1 MSRLAGFSRISKSRR
16 QSGDAGAARLI
27 VLDKVCD
34 AGSSAHV
41 NDVVA
46 RAVMRSGLVICRRQE
61 GCGSIATYRMSS
73 SFPSRCVLTSPAK
86 NLLCH
91 QITVPSPRFLNKIS
105 VLVPTIHSTPSGLPL
120 RLQRTMSTSSVSDF
134 PPSAIRP
141 ILEEVTSLLKSRG
154 ETISI
159 AETAAGGLISSSLLS
174 TPGASKIYKGGLT
187 LYTLPSRIAYAGWTK
202 ETIAN
207 YSGPTTDIVSG
218 LAKQVRKDLEST
230 YTISESGTAGPT
242 GGSTPNRTPGYV
254 ALAVDS
260 DKGTFTRELSTGL
273 GEDRVANMV
282 QFAVEALTLLRDVMN
297 GSAKL

>member
-1 MSRLAGFSRISKSRR
+1 MSPYL
-16 QSGDAGAARLI
+16 
-27 VLDKVCD
+27 
-34 AGSSAHV
+34 
-41 NDVVA
+41 
-46 RAVMRSGLVICRRQE
+46 
-61 GCGSIATYRMSS
+61 
-73 SFPSRCVLTSPAK
+73 PSRCVLELPAK
-86 NLLCH
+86 PLLRR
-91 QITVPSPRFLNKIS
+91 QITVSTPRFSTRS
-105 VLVPTIHSTPSGLPL
+105 VLALTIQNTPSRL
-120 RLQRTMSTSSVSDF
+120 LQRTMSTSSVSDF

-187 LYTLPSRIAYAGWTK
+187 VYTLPSRIAYAGWTK
-202 ETIAN
+202 DTIAN

-282 QFAVEALTLLRDVMN
+282 QFAVEALTLLRDVMT

>member
-1 MSRLAGFSRISKSRR
+1 
-16 QSGDAGAARLI
+16 
-27 VLDKVCD
+27 
-34 AGSSAHV
+34 
-41 NDVVA
+41 
-46 RAVMRSGLVICRRQE
+46 LVIDLCRRQE
-61 GCGSIATYRMSS
+61 GCGSIASYRMSPS
-73 SFPSRCVLTSPAK
+73 LPSRCVLTLPAK
-86 NLLCH
+86 NILRG
-91 QITVPSPRFLNKIS
+91 QITVPSPRFLNNKIS
-105 VLVPTIHSTPSGLPL
+105 VLAPTIHITPSELP
-120 RLQRTMSTSSVSDF
+120 LQRTMSTSSVSDF

-187 LYTLPSRIAYAGWTK
+187 VYTLPSRIAYAGWTK